1 MFFLST
7 SNDVVLRLVITLGHG
22 IILLIRVRRCSGTGS
37 YGSGCTGPRSTS
49 SRCSNLA
56 GFNLV
61 ALGISRC
68 QVSKLLAVHVYF
80 VPKGACSFF
89 SHCFVLLN

>member
-22 IILLIRVRRCSGTGS
+22 IILLTRVRRCSDTGS
-37 YGSGCTGPRSTS
+37 YGSGCTGPRCTS

-68 QVSKLLAVHVYF
+68 
-80 VPKGACSFF
+80 
-89 SHCFVLLN
+89 